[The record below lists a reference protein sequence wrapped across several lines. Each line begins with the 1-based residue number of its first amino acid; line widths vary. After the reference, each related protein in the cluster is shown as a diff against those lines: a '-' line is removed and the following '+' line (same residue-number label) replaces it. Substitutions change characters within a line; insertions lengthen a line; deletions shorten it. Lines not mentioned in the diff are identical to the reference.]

1 MTLYLKMLVDKSIL
15 KEEEGWCVLIN
26 TVVFLWKRWLPQEI
40 FLQSNS
46 KELAE
51 GMLSLRRQRNNV
63 KLLVISTGNGR
74 ELQRTSSF

>member
-1 MTLYLKMLVDKSIL
+1 MLVDKSLL

-26 TVVFLWKRWLPQEI
+26 TIIFLWKSLLPQEI

-46 KELAE
+46 KKLAE
-51 GMLSLRRQRNNV
+51 SMLSLHRQRNNT

-74 ELQRTSSF
+74 ELQRICSF